1 MSGDH
6 MMAGWSL
13 RSLVLG
19 TAALACAAAFD
30 LATTR
35 PAGAEQASGHMA
47 INPAELSASRQVKIG
62 LGKSLVV
69 DLPRD
74 AKDVLV
80 SSPTVADAVMRTAR
94 RAYLIGQ
101 EVGQTNVFFFDV
113 AGRQI
118 AVLEV
123 QVERDTAVVSQA
135 IRQLVPGS
143 SVQVESM
150 NDNVVLTGTVRNPA
164 DAEKAF
170 DIAARFAGDPAKVLN
185 MVASEGSEQ
194 VFLKVTVAEV
204 KRTVLKQF
212 GVDLKLEINANSLQ
226 TNIISNPL
234 FGLGLPVAPAL
245 HGSTAGVPNAGPG
258 WGIGWSDGSS
268 VIGANVRALEQQ
280 GLLRVL
286 AEPTLSAISGET
298 ANFLAGGEFPVPV
311 GNICDETGCRISIEF
326 KPFGVALAFTPVVM
340 SGGRISL
347 KVKTEVS
354 EIDRQNEVVLSGTAI
369 PGIKTRRTDTTVELP
384 SGGSL
389 VLAGLIQE
397 ESKQVLNAVPGVTDI
412 PILGALFRSRDYQN
426 HETELVILATPYLSK
441 PVARDQLAR
450 PDDNLASA
458 TDPATVLLGRLNRL
472 YGYAEKNPAGNYR
485 GPIGFIVE

>member
-1 MSGDH
+1 MIG
-6 MMAGWSL
+6 A
-13 RSLVLG
+13 
-19 TAALACAAAFD
+19 AALACAAVVD
-30 LATTR
+30 LGAAIPADAQTT
-35 PAGAEQASGHMA
+35 AGHMS
-47 INPAELSASRQVKIG
+47 INPSELSASRQVKIG

-101 EVGQTNVFFFDV
+101 EVGQTNVFFFDP

-118 AVLEV
+118 AVLEL
-123 QVERDTAVVSQA
+123 QVERDTAVLAQS

-143 SVQVESM
+143 NVQVESM
-150 NDNVVLTGTVRNPA
+150 NDNVVLTGTVPTPA

-170 DIAARFAGDPAKVLN
+170 DIAARFAGEPAKVLN
-185 MVASEGSEQ
+185 MVAAEGTEQ
-194 VFLKVTVAEV
+194 VFLKVTIAEM
-204 KRTVLKQF
+204 KREVLKQF
-212 GVDLKLEINANSLQ
+212 GIDLKLQIDSNSLQ
-226 TNIISNPL
+226 TNIISNPY
-234 FGLGLPVAPAL
+234 FGLGLPVEPVLRGSAL
-245 HGSTAGVPNAGPG
+245 GTASAGAG
-258 WGIGWSDGSS
+258 WGIGWTDGSS

-280 GLLRVL
+280 GLVRVL

-298 ANFLAGGEFPVPV
+298 ANFLAGGEFPIPV
-311 GNICDETGCRISIEF
+311 GNNCDGNNCLISIEF

-354 EIDRQNEVVLSGTAI
+354 EIDRNTEVVLSSTTI
-369 PGIKTRRTDTTVELP
+369 PGIKTRRADTTVELP

-389 VLAGLIQE
+389 VLAGLIQQDTRQ
-397 ESKQVLNAVPGVTDI
+397 SLNAVPGLTDI

-426 HETELVILATPYLSK
+426 DETELVVLATPYLSK
-441 PVARDQLAR
+441 PVNRNELAR
-450 PDDNLASA
+450 PDKNYSPAS
-458 TDPATVLLGRLNRL
+458 DPAGILLGRLNKL
-472 YGYAEKNPAGNYR
+472 YGYAETNPAGNYR

>member
-1 MSGDH
+1 
-6 MMAGWSL
+6 MAGLSL
-13 RSLVLG
+13 KNRVAGPSATLKAVLS
-19 TAALACAAAFD
+19 AALVFTVVA
-30 LATTR
+30 
-35 PAGAEQASGHMA
+35 AGAILAAPEAVRAQSSHMT
-47 INPAELSASRQVKIG
+47 INPAELSASRHVKIG
-62 LGKSLVV
+62 VGKSLVV

-80 SSPTVADAVMRTAR
+80 SSPTIADAVMRTAR

-123 QVERDTAVVSQA
+123 QVDRDTAALAQS

-143 SVQVESM
+143 SVSVDSM
-150 NDNVVLTGTVRNPA
+150 NDNIVLTGSVRTA
-164 DAEKAF
+164 SAAEKAF

-185 MVASEGSEQ
+185 MISTTDSEQ
-194 VFLKVTVAEV
+194 VFLKVTVAEM
-204 KRTVLKQF
+204 KRKVLKQF
-212 GVDLKLEINANSLQ
+212 GIDLALQINSSTIAADVQSI
-226 TNIISNPL
+226 TN
-234 FGLGLPVAPAL
+234 FALGNIVEPVL
-245 HGSTAGVPNAGPG
+245 KGPFT
-258 WGIGWSDGSS
+258 WSDGTTSIS
-268 VIGANVRALEQQ
+268 AQVRALEQQ
-280 GLLRVL
+280 QLLRVL

-298 ANFLAGGEFPVPV
+298 ANFLAGGEFPIPV
-311 GNICDETGCRISIEF
+311 GNSCDAQTGLCSLKIEY

-340 SGGRISL
+340 GPGRISL

-354 EIDRQNEVVLSGTAI
+354 EIDRQNDVILSGARI

-384 SGGSL
+384 SGGSF

-397 ESKQVLNAVPGVTDI
+397 ETKQALNGIPGLKDI
-412 PILGALFRSRDYQN
+412 PVLGTLFRSRDYQN
-426 HETELVILATPYLSK
+426 DETELVILATPYLAK
-441 PVARDQLAR
+441 PTRRDELAR
-450 PDDNLASA
+450 PDKNYAPA

-472 YGYAEKNPAGNYR
+472 YGYADTNPAGNYR